1 MFRHTRFVLLLAVV
15 ILTAACK
22 PSAPSPAEAAEA
34 PAQAANTAATPP
46 PATVADVELP
56 GVLKTGVG
64 FPEARAAL
72 AAAGWLPLH
81 DRADCM
87 DKLGGRSAL
96 CYSTPELAS
105 CEDAGCTLEFANAD
119 VMQRLSLMVGA
130 PVGSDPDETPAFGA
144 VKSWALSS
152 IGATA
157 PAGACPAAEF
167 DAFLKMFAA
176 DPLVRAQYTAPLV
189 RVAQTIG
196 RGDAGD
202 QTQQTYVV
210 AGNYTGF
217 ALSYRDGAW
226 YPSVDASAPRP
237 APLDVRISAED
248 GGAYYVNVPGNVE
261 GVSYR
266 FERHNDCWRLAADR
280 DAAI

>member
-1 MFRHTRFVLLLAVV
+1 MSRNARHVPLLALVAV
-15 ILTAACK
+15 TAACK
-22 PSAPSPAEAAEA
+22 PSAPSPAEAAVA
-34 PAQAANTAATPP
+34 PAEAEAAAPP

-56 GVLKTGVG
+56 AMLKTGVG

-87 DKLGGRSAL
+87 GKLGGRSAL

-105 CEDAGCTLEFANAD
+105 CDDARCTLEFANAD

-130 PVGSDPDETPAFGA
+130 PAGSDPDETPAFGA
-144 VKSWALSS
+144 VKSWALSE
-152 IGATA
+152 IAATA
-157 PAGACPAAEF
+157 PTGACPAADF
-167 DAFLKMFAA
+167 DGFLKIFAA

-189 RVAQTIG
+189 RVAQMVD

-202 QTQQTYVV
+202 QSQQTYVA

-226 YPSVDASAPRP
+226 YPLVDASAPRP

-248 GGAYYVNVPGNVE
+248 GGAHYVSVPGNVE

-266 FERHNDCWRLAADR
+266 FERHQDCWRLTGDP

>member
-1 MFRHTRFVLLLAVV
+1 MSRNACLVPLFAAVM
-15 ILTAACK
+15 LTAACK
-22 PSAPSPAEAAEA
+22 PSVPSPAEAAVA
-34 PAQAANTAATPP
+34 PAQAATTTATPQ
-46 PATVADVELP
+46 PAAVAEVELP
-56 GVLKTGVG
+56 AMLKTGAG

-72 AAAGWLPLH
+72 AADGWLPLH

-87 DKLGGRSAL
+87 GKLGGRSAL

-105 CEDAGCTLEFANAD
+105 CDDAGCTLEFANAD

-130 PVGSDPDETPAFGA
+130 PAGSDPDETPAFGA
-144 VKSWALSS
+144 VKSWALSA
-152 IGATA
+152 IGATP

-167 DAFLKMFAA
+167 DGFLKLFAA

-189 RVAQTIG
+189 RVAQMVD

-202 QTQQTYVV
+202 QSQQTYVA

-226 YPSVDASAPRP
+226 YPSVAAGAPGP

-248 GGAYYVNVPGNVE
+248 GGAYYVSVPGNVE

-266 FERHNDCWRLAADR
+266 FERHEDCWRLTGDP

>member
-1 MFRHTRFVLLLAVV
+1 MSRNARLVPLLALVA
-15 ILTAACK
+15 LTAACK
-22 PSAPSPAEAAEA
+22 PSAPSPAEAAVA
-34 PAQAANTAATPP
+34 PAEAAAAAPP

-56 GVLKTGVG
+56 AMLKTGVG

-87 DKLGGRSAL
+87 GKLGGRSAL

-105 CEDAGCTLEFANAD
+105 CDDARCTLEFANAD

-130 PVGSDPDETPAFGA
+130 PAGSDPDDPPAFGA
-144 VKSWALSS
+144 VKSWALSE
-152 IGATA
+152 IAATA
-157 PAGACPAAEF
+157 PTGACPAADF
-167 DAFLKMFAA
+167 DGFLKIFAA

-189 RVAQTIG
+189 RVAQMVD

-202 QTQQTYVV
+202 QSQQTYVA

-226 YPSVDASAPRP
+226 YPLVDASAPRP

-248 GGAYYVNVPGNVE
+248 GGAHYVSVPGNVE

-266 FERHNDCWRLAADR
+266 FERHQDCWRLTGDP

>member
-1 MFRHTRFVLLLAVV
+1 MSRNARLVPLLAVV
-15 ILTAACK
+15 MLTAACK
-22 PSAPSPAEAAEA
+22 PSAPPPAEAAVA
-34 PAQAANTAATPP
+34 PAQAETAIATPP

-87 DKLGGRSAL
+87 GKLGGRSAL

-105 CEDAGCTLEFANAD
+105 CDDAGCTLEFANAD

-130 PVGSDPDETPAFGA
+130 PAGSDPDETPAFGA
-144 VKSWALSS
+144 VKSWALSRIVANS
-152 IGATA
+152 TT
-157 PAGACPAAEF
+157 GACPAAEF
-167 DAFLKMFAA
+167 EGFLKLFAA

-189 RVAQTIG
+189 RVAQTID

-217 ALSYRDGAW
+217 ALTYRDGAW
-226 YPSVDASAPRP
+226 YPSVDAAAPRP
-237 APLDVRISAED
+237 APLDVRISAEEGD
-248 GGAYYVNVPGNVE
+248 AYFVNVPGNVE

-266 FERHNDCWRLAADR
+266 FERHGDCWRLTADP
-280 DAAI
+280 DSAI

>member
-1 MFRHTRFVLLLAVV
+1 MSRNARFIPLFAAVM
-15 ILTAACK
+15 LTAACK
-22 PSAPSPAEAAEA
+22 PSVPSPGDVAAS
-34 PAQAANTAATPP
+34 PAQAATTAATPP
-46 PATVADVELP
+46 PATVAEVELP
-56 GVLKTGVG
+56 GMLKTGVG

-72 AAAGWLPLH
+72 TTAGWLPLH

-87 DKLGGRSAL
+87 SKLGGRSAL

-105 CEDAGCTLEFANAD
+105 CDDAGCTLEFANAD

-130 PVGSDPDETPAFGA
+130 PAGSDPDETPAFGA
-144 VKSWALSS
+144 VKSWALSA
-152 IGATA
+152 IDAID

-167 DAFLKMFAA
+167 DGFLKLFAA

-189 RVAQTIG
+189 RVAQMID

-202 QTQQTYVV
+202 QSQQTYVM

-226 YPSVDASAPRP
+226 YPSVDAAAPRP
-237 APLDVRISAED
+237 APLDVRVSAEE
-248 GGAYYVNVPGNVE
+248 GGAYFVNVPGNVE

-266 FERHNDCWRLAADR
+266 FERHGDCWRLAADP
-280 DAAI
+280 DSAI

>member
-1 MFRHTRFVLLLAVV
+1 MSRNARLVPLLALVA
-15 ILTAACK
+15 LTVACK
-22 PSAPSPAEAAEA
+22 PSAPSPAEAAVA
-34 PAQAANTAATPP
+34 PAEAAAAAPP

-56 GVLKTGVG
+56 AMLKTGVG

-87 DKLGGRSAL
+87 GKLGGRSAL

-105 CEDAGCTLEFANAD
+105 CDDARCTLEFANAD

-130 PVGSDPDETPAFGA
+130 PAGSDPDETPAFGA
-144 VKSWALSS
+144 VKSWALSE
-152 IGATA
+152 IAATA
-157 PAGACPAAEF
+157 PTGACPAADF
-167 DAFLKMFAA
+167 DGFLKIFAA

-189 RVAQTIG
+189 RVAQMVD

-202 QTQQTYVV
+202 QSQQIYVA

-226 YPSVDASAPRP
+226 YPLVDASAPRP

-248 GGAYYVNVPGNVE
+248 GGAHYVSVPGNVE

-266 FERHNDCWRLAADR
+266 FERHQDCWRLTGDP

>member
-1 MFRHTRFVLLLAVV
+1 MSRNARLVPLLALVA
-15 ILTAACK
+15 LTAACK
-22 PSAPSPAEAAEA
+22 PSAPSPAEAAVA
-34 PAQAANTAATPP
+34 PAEAAAAAPP

-56 GVLKTGVG
+56 AMLKTGVG

-87 DKLGGRSAL
+87 GKLGGRSAL

-105 CEDAGCTLEFANAD
+105 CDDARCTLEFANAD

-130 PVGSDPDETPAFGA
+130 PAGSDSDETPAFGA
-144 VKSWALSS
+144 VKSWALSE
-152 IGATA
+152 IAATA
-157 PAGACPAAEF
+157 PTGACPAADF
-167 DAFLKMFAA
+167 DGFLKIFAA

-189 RVAQTIG
+189 RVAQMVD

-202 QTQQTYVV
+202 QSQQTYVA

-226 YPSVDASAPRP
+226 YPLVDASAPRP
-237 APLDVRISAED
+237 SPLDVRISAED
-248 GGAYYVNVPGNVE
+248 GGAHYVSVPGNVE

-266 FERHNDCWRLAADR
+266 FERHQDCWRLTGDP

>member
-1 MFRHTRFVLLLAVV
+1 MSRNARLVPLLALVA
-15 ILTAACK
+15 LTAACK
-22 PSAPSPAEAAEA
+22 PSAPSPAEAAVA
-34 PAQAANTAATPP
+34 PAEAAAAAPP

-56 GVLKTGVG
+56 AMLKTGVG

-87 DKLGGRSAL
+87 GKLGGRSAL

-105 CEDAGCTLEFANAD
+105 CDDARCTLEFANAD

-130 PVGSDPDETPAFGA
+130 PAGSDPDETPAFGA
-144 VKSWALSS
+144 VKSWALSE
-152 IGATA
+152 IAATA
-157 PAGACPAAEF
+157 PTGACPAADF
-167 DAFLKMFAA
+167 DGFLKIFAA
-176 DPLVRAQYTAPLV
+176 DPLARAQYTAPLV
-189 RVAQTIG
+189 RVAQMVD

-202 QTQQTYVV
+202 QSQQTYVA

-226 YPSVDASAPRP
+226 YPLVDASAPRP

-248 GGAYYVNVPGNVE
+248 GGAHYVSVPGNVE

-266 FERHNDCWRLAADR
+266 FERHQDCWRLTGDP

>member
-1 MFRHTRFVLLLAVV
+1 MPRNASLILLLALVA
-15 ILTAACK
+15 LTAACK
-22 PSAPSPAEAAEA
+22 PSAPSPVEAVMA
-34 PAQAANTAATPP
+34 PAQAATTTATPQ
-46 PATVADVELP
+46 PATVTEVELP
-56 GVLKTGVG
+56 AMLKTGVG

-72 AAAGWLPLH
+72 AADGWLPLH

-87 DKLGGRSAL
+87 GKLGGRSAL

-105 CEDAGCTLEFANAD
+105 CDGAGCTMEFANAD
-119 VMQRLSLMVGA
+119 AMQRLSLMVGA
-130 PVGSDPDETPAFGA
+130 PAGSDPDETPVFGA
-144 VKSWALSS
+144 VKSWALSE
-152 IGATA
+152 IAAAATT
-157 PAGACPAAEF
+157 GACPAAEF
-167 DAFLKMFAA
+167 EGFLKLFAG

-189 RVAQTIG
+189 RVAQMID

-202 QTQQTYVV
+202 QSQQTYVA

-226 YPSVDASAPRP
+226 YPSVDAGAPRP
-237 APLDVRISAED
+237 APLDVRISAEE
-248 GGAYYVNVPGNVE
+248 GGAYFVNVPGNVE

-266 FERHNDCWRLAADR
+266 FERHDDCWRLTGDP